1 MLADRGINT
10 LDELNAEGHVSK
22 ETVMKMPTHH
32 AIILATNDLGRV
44 NLYKLISLSH
54 LDYFH
59 QRARIPK
66 SEYLKHKEGLLI
78 GSACEAGEL
87 YQAIL
92 QGRPQEE
99 IIRLVKFYDYLEIQP
114 LGNNAFMIKDEKA
127 PISTMDELK
136 DINRRIVKLGEEF
149 HKPVVATCD
158 VHLWTRRMRYTAG
171 LFWLVKALRMPMSR
185 LRYIFVPQ
193 KKCWRNSAI

>member
-1 MLADRGINT
+1 MARMLLPNLNRFKLDTVARALNISLENHHRAVDDAACTAEIFKKFVKMLADRGINT
-10 LDELNAEGHVSK
+10 LDELNSEGHVSK

-114 LGNNAFMIKDEKA
+114 LGNCLLYTSDAA
-127 PISTMDELK
+127 DEL
-136 DINRRIVKLGEEF
+136 
-149 HKPVVATCD
+149 
-158 VHLWTRRMRYTAG
+158 
-171 LFWLVKALRMPMSR
+171 
-185 LRYIFVPQ
+185 
-193 KKCWRNSAI
+193 